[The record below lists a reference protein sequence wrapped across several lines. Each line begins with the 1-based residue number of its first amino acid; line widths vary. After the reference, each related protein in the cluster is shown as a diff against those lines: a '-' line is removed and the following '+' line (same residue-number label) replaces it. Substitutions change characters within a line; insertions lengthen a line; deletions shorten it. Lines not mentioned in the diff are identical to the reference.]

1 MNAYLNQNRQFMN
14 RGADFGGSYGAG
26 VSPQAKSP
34 ATSGPGS
41 PRDNDMAEAY
51 NSSL

>member
-14 RGADFGGSYGAG
+14 RGADFGGSYGANG

-41 PRDNDMAEAY
+41 PRDNEMSEVY
-51 NSSL
+51 NS